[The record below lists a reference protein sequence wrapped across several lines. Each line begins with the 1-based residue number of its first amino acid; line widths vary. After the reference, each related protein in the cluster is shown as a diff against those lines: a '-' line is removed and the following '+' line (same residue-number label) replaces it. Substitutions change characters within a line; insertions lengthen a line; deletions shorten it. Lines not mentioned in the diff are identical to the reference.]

1 MESENKMIGNVENRE
16 NRNQYLARKAK
27 MFRTYRKLM
36 RLGWRK
42 RKKVL
47 ERAKRIRILRPK
59 IEK

>member
-1 MESENKMIGNVENRE
+1 MENRE

-47 ERAKRIRILRPK
+47 ERAKRIRRLR
-59 IEK
+59 EEGLSC

>member
-1 MESENKMIGNVENRE
+1 MENRE

-36 RLGWRK
+36 KLGWRK

-47 ERAKRIRILRPK
+47 ERARRIRRLR
-59 IEK
+59 EEGLSC